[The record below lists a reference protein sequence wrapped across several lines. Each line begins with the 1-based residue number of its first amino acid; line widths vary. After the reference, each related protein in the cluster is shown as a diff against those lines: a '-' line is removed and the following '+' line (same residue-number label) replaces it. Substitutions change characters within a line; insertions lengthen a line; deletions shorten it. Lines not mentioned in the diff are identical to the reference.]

1 MLTVMVAKFKYYLTV
16 VFGVLALIG
25 YAFVSGRKSGKQEVQ
40 AQVKEQEIAT
50 TKQVSEAQV
59 QSATV
64 SKKVAE
70 DVSRS
75 SDSDVD
81 SELSKFTRD

>member
-1 MLTVMVAKFKYYLTV
+1 MVAKFKYYLTV